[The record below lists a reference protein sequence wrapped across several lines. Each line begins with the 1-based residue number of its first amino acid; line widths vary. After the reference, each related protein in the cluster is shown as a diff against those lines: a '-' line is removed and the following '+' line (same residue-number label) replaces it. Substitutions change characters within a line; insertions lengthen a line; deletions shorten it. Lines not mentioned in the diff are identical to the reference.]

1 MSGKPV
7 FFSAQKTDGSGDISG
22 VLTFNQVEGSGF
34 DGATGKFHAPEAG
47 TYGFHFSGLT
57 GNESSEFRLHVF
69 KNGRKHHDIY
79 DGNHQSV
86 FNNVGGSWTFK
97 LHKGEEVY
105 LEVVAGSLR
114 TTPYQDIVHFTG
126 QLLG

>member
-1 MSGKPV
+1 MSGNPV

-69 KNGRKHHDIY
+69 KDGRKHHDIY
-79 DGNHQSV
+79 DGNRQNGY
-86 FNNVGGSWTFK
+86 NNVIAPK
-97 LHKGEEVY
+97 LSNRKYYGISIPNRI
-105 LEVVAGSLR
+105 LVVSRLAISYGYHLFMIR
-114 TTPYQDIVHFTG
+114 MK
-126 QLLG
+126 